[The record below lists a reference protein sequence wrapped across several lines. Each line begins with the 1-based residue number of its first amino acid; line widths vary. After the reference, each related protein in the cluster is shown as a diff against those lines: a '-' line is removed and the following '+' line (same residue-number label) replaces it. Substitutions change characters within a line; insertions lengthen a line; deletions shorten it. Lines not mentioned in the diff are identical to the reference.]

1 MLLSRCA
8 IVAIGLLAASLSY
21 GASQRTF
28 VSTSGVN
35 NANCFIST
43 PCRDFAAALATTN
56 PNGEIIVLDSGGY
69 GTVAIAQSV
78 SIISPSGVYAGV
90 SVSAG
95 DGITI
100 AAGGGG
106 KVTLRG
112 LTINGQVGGNRGI
125 VVTSGAEVNIEQ
137 CVITN
142 MGSDGIRID
151 GGARI
156 EVRSSLVRSNGAS
169 GLFVAAGAPEVR
181 LIDSEFSRNTM
192 HGILIAVGSLDAQRI
207 VADQNG
213 SNGLSANPAAAT
225 AIIVTVSD
233 SAFTANTLTGAIA
246 RPDLAGSSA
255 RFAVARS
262 TSARNDGGGFG
273 INTFNVGAGF
283 LTVSDSAV
291 VENNGNG
298 VIVSGTNAVGVVTN
312 STVAH
317 NAGFDL
323 DQRPGAV
330 FRTPTNNTVTGRG
343 AADINGVIS
352 PNALK

>member
-8 IVAIGLLAASLSY
+8 IVAVGLLAVSVSHA
-21 GASQRTF
+21 ASQRTF

-35 NANCFIST
+35 NLNCFLTT
-43 PCRDFAAALATTN
+43 PCRDFAAALVATN
-56 PNGEIIVLDSGGY
+56 PAGEIIVLDSGGY
-69 GTVAIAQSV
+69 GSVTIGQSV
-78 SIISPSGVYAGV
+78 SIIAPPGVYAGV
-90 SVSAG
+90 SVAAG

-100 AAGGGG
+100 AAGAAGE
-106 KVTLRG
+106 VTLRG
-112 LTINGQVGGNRGI
+112 LTINGQGGNRGI
-125 VVTSGAEVNIEQ
+125 VVTSAAEVHIEQ
-137 CVITN
+137 CVVTN
-142 MGSDGIRID
+142 MAADGIRID

-156 EVRSSLVRSNGAS
+156 EVRSSLVRSNGVH
-169 GLFVAAGAPEVR
+169 GLNVAAGAPEVR

-207 VADQNG
+207 VADQNDG
-213 SNGLSANPAAAT
+213 NGLSANPAAAT

-291 VENNGNG
+291 VENTGNG